1 MADARA
7 PASAAPPGLP
17 VGQIDE
23 RTVHRLRDGTSYV
36 SSGLPGADMAAPHGL
51 PQVGGNTPASAGAGT
66 PMPVR
71 GSDATTCATRTF
83 NEGSAPGIAVQFP
96 SLLPGF
102 VPIDGGGQ
110 MSGNLLN
117 ATNLH
122 AHGAGGAQVAGGDAE
137 RGGQDGSAQVL
148 GKILAKLEQVQ
159 EQTAFLADQSHA
171 YGIALQRLEAE
182 QRRLAGISSRHG
194 SALGLLAA
202 TPRSEKSGTSV
213 EDDVY
218 DLNWDWDLL
227 DYFLSADGPVMKALD
242 QLDQS
247 QSEPRLTFEY
257 SRGGNHSFFS
267 TPWECTEQL
276 RIIVK
281 NPATN
286 VRWERG
292 WEHAED
298 PLPWGVRTTCIKT
311 VKQGLRLAKEL
322 EVTLEPPVSMTS
334 AEKRLAEEKIFR
346 VAEAF
351 HVNLETQ
358 PGLMFVSCVSGG

>member
-1 MADARA
+1 M
-7 PASAAPPGLP
+7 
-17 VGQIDE
+17 GQIDE

-83 NEGSAPGIAVQFP
+83 NEGSAPGTAVQFP

-202 TPRSEKSGTSV
+202 TPRSEKSGTSMNLGKEFPIGGTTCDGYSPYAV
-213 EDDVY
+213 SPSERGGDDGT
-218 DLNWDWDLL
+218 
-227 DYFLSADGPVMKALD
+227 SSERSCASGRSGGPVTCLA
-242 QLDQS
+242 
-247 QSEPRLTFEY
+247 
-257 SRGGNHSFFS
+257 S
-267 TPWECTEQL
+267 TAA
-276 RIIVK
+276 
-281 NPATN
+281 NS
-286 VRWERG
+286 
-292 WEHAED
+292 
-298 PLPWGVRTTCIKT
+298 KT
-311 VKQGLRLAKEL
+311 
-322 EVTLEPPVSMTS
+322 
-334 AEKRLAEEKIFR
+334 
-346 VAEAF
+346 
-351 HVNLETQ
+351 
-358 PGLMFVSCVSGG
+358 